1 MNDYRIPLALAIPVT
16 IALFGALWI
25 LRRKSG
31 SGGDKKKS
39 VQITTENKESISEKS
54 LNATTDRKAQQI
66 DKEGITI
73 TQRKIPE
80 TLARDR
86 GSADLNPRAPDPI
99 AGSGDFHVPA
109 KEGITSSDECVITK
123 LSTSDGELLTST
135 EKIQVELLL
144 TSAMGDGLHEAQV
157 KLSKPN
163 LQLANQRQTDKEV
176 PLNQTDSI
184 SEQLVGI
191 KLFEDAVFSTKL
203 SVDQI
208 STPLSES
215 FEKGNDSKV
224 PSSESEFSLE
234 NVQQTLSNVNSD
246 LTMSTEGLG
255 SEICDKVVET
265 TTSENQSPENNV
277 NDVSNISAALKSQV
291 TLSTGLA
298 AQVIVQSSLGPELLS
313 HVEHT
318 WNKNSLSDN
327 NISQVQI
334 PLQCDLN
341 KIDNEQSEIEQG
353 MLDDNSTNEIAEN
366 HSTHMTENIDFQ
378 ISDNNNTQFSDN
390 ITTPTNNKSRL
401 PCDRYSARSSA
412 SPLTAVISQDT
423 LFLNNESEDHV
434 ESNWAIASTQDEQ
447 TLEDTETSVSISN
460 YISTSYENPEAK
472 FQTISQSVSV
482 EILPTTTSAA
492 VVDLN
497 KQLSNA
503 GNVKE
508 ESPTKS
514 SSPLCDNNSEG
525 SNDSGRGGSEHDVTC
540 HGGDTLVHFDFN
552 MPSDLCGRFIG
563 KQGKNINY
571 LKSKTGANVS
581 LTNNPFTAD
590 YQICQV
596 VGTQAEVDDALAMI
610 RRKFPLNEFPLLT
623 MVPINMSTLPAQI
636 EQHPVI
642 VPDVMQLSLPEGVSV
657 EVYVSAI
664 VDAGHVFVQQPT
676 HRSFMSL
683 EKLTYFLNTVYGQ
696 DPNVPCVPTPVEC
709 GIICVCENDG
719 CWYRAMIMTPE
730 NEDGEAQVKFVDYGG
745 YAVMPVTSLKQIRT
759 DFMSLPFQAVECFM
773 ANITPNQGEQYFSE
787 EATMTL
793 GSMTEYKLLQCQV
806 VARTE
811 SGIPYIH
818 LYQVSP
824 ESNSAIMINRGL
836 VNNNLVRWIE
846 IL

>member
-1 MNDYRIPLALAIPVT
+1 MNDYRIPFALAVPVS
-16 IALFGALWI
+16 IALLGALWI
-25 LRRKSG
+25 LRKKSG
-31 SGGDKKKS
+31 SSGDKKKS
-39 VQITTENKESISEKS
+39 VKIPNEKKESVPERS
-54 LNATTDRKAQQI
+54 LNATSERKAQQI

-86 GSADLNPRAPDPI
+86 GSSDLNPRAPDPI
-99 AGSGDFHVPA
+99 AGSGDCHVPL
-109 KEGITSSDECVITK
+109 KEKITSSDVSPITN
-123 LSTSDGELLTST
+123 LPTSDTSHGEFLTST

-157 KLSKPN
+157 KLAKPR
-163 LQLANQRQTDKEV
+163 LQTAKQRQTNNDI
-176 PLNQTDSI
+176 LITQTNAS
-184 SEQLVGI
+184 SERSEGI
-191 KLFEDAVFSTKL
+191 KMCEEVVVNTKL
-203 SVDQI
+203 SIEQI
-208 STPLSES
+208 STLMSES
-215 FEKGNDSKV
+215 FENGVDLKVPPSVLESTLEDKHITSSNDSSGV
-224 PSSESEFSLE
+224 ARNTGDLDPES
-234 NVQQTLSNVNSD
+234 
-246 LTMSTEGLG
+246 
-255 SEICDKVVET
+255 CDKVVGT
-265 TTSENQSPENNV
+265 TTCATSIPDANV
-277 NDVSNISAALKSQV
+277 MDESHTSAVTEV
-291 TLSTGLA
+291 TLSTESI
-298 AQVIVQSSLGPELLS
+298 AQVIVQSSLSAEVQS
-313 HVEHT
+313 HVEHNLLEDSLSDKT
-318 WNKNSLSDN
+318 SEVQMPVESARETIENEQIKVEQGKLNDVSNNEFDENPSSQETEHNNSQFNENNNSQLSDN
-327 NISQVQI
+327 N
-334 PLQCDLN
+334 
-341 KIDNEQSEIEQG
+341 
-353 MLDDNSTNEIAEN
+353 
-366 HSTHMTENIDFQ
+366 
-378 ISDNNNTQFSDN
+378 
-390 ITTPTNNKSRL
+390 TTTTNNKSSL
-401 PCDRYSARSSA
+401 PCDRYGARSSSSPHTA
-412 SPLTAVISQDT
+412 SNSQDSM
-423 LFLNNESEDHV
+423 FLNNESAEHI
-434 ESNWAIASTQDEQ
+434 ESNWAIASTLDEQ
-447 TLEDTETSVSISN
+447 MSEDAETSVSVSN
-460 YISTSYENPEAK
+460 FVLTSNEKTEVK
-472 FQTISQSVSV
+472 FQTISPSETV
-482 EILPTTTSAA
+482 EMFPTTTSTTI
-492 VVDLN
+492 VDLDQN
-497 KQLSNA
+497 LSNA
-503 GNVKE
+503 GNGKE

-540 HGGDTLVHFDFN
+540 HVGDTLVHFDFN

-623 MVPINMSTLPAQI
+623 MVPINMSQLPEQI

-793 GSMTEYKLLQCQV
+793 GTMTEYKLLQCQV

-811 SGIPYIH
+811 NGIPYIH

-824 ESNSAIMINRGL
+824 ESNSAIMINRAL
-836 VNNNLVRWIE
+836 VNNHLVRWIE